1 MQFTVER
8 VVYGGLGIGQSP
20 HNMAVFVPFVM
31 PGEVVSAKVI
41 KEKPSYARAEL
52 LSVDRPHPQ
61 RLSPPC
67 PHFGTCGGCHYQHI
81 PYGLQTEFKRQI
93 FIEQLQRLAHI
104 NKPFIRAVIPSKL
117 EWGYRNSLQFS
128 LNKQGNLCFADIY
141 TNKLFPV
148 QECYLPMEEVDHIW
162 RLTEFEEGVRVQRV
176 EFRQNQIGNLMMIL
190 HGGGKQLPQ
199 LASESRLSIVH
210 LDGND
215 VIVMAGEGSLQMEA
229 FQRQFKVSAA
239 SFFQI
244 NFSAAEALAKEVVNI
259 IQVEGISHLLDVYCG
274 VGFFSA
280 LLAGSLE
287 SLTGVESSASA
298 CGDFV
303 ENMDEFDNV
312 ALFQGKAE
320 HILSELPPDYDGILV
335 DPPRSGLKEE
345 VIQSIIRLCPKLLVY
360 VSCNP
365 ATLARDAKRLI
376 KGGYRLESSTIVDM
390 FPQTF
395 HIESINV
402 FKR

>member
-8 VVYGGLGIGQSP
+8 VVYGGLGMGQSP

-190 HGGGKQLPQ
+190 HGGGKQPPQ

-280 LLAGSLE
+280 LLAGALE

-312 ALFQGKAE
+312 TLFQGKAE

>member
-1 MQFTVER
+1 
-8 VVYGGLGIGQSP
+8 
-20 HNMAVFVPFVM
+20 
-31 PGEVVSAKVI
+31 
-41 KEKPSYARAEL
+41 
-52 LSVDRPHPQ
+52 
-61 RLSPPC
+61 
-67 PHFGTCGGCHYQHI
+67 
-81 PYGLQTEFKRQI
+81 
-93 FIEQLQRLAHI
+93 
-104 NKPFIRAVIPSKL
+104 
-117 EWGYRNSLQFS
+117 
-128 LNKQGNLCFADIY
+128 
-141 TNKLFPV
+141 
-148 QECYLPMEEVDHIW
+148 
-162 RLTEFEEGVRVQRV
+162 
-176 EFRQNQIGNLMMIL
+176 MMIL
-190 HGGGKQLPQ
+190 HGGGKQPPQ

-229 FQRQFKVSAA
+229 FHRQFKVSAA

-244 NFSAAEALAKEVVNI
+244 NFSAVEALAKEVVNI
-259 IQVEGISHLLDVYCG
+259 IQAEGINHLLDVYCG
-274 VGFFSA
+274 VGLFSA

-320 HILSELPPDYDGILV
+320 HILPELPPDYDGILV

-395 HIESINV
+395 HIESVNV